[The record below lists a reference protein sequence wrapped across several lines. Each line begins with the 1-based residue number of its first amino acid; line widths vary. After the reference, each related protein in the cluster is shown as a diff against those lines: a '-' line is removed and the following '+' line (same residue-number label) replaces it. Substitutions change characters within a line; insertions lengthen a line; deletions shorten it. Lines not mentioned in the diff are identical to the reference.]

1 MRARVYVISLAIMLC
16 LVVEVAGQNE
26 WTRKP
31 FQQWTKE
38 EAEKVLND
46 SPWVARQEVRI
57 RYAGEV
63 TAVAG
68 GAKQEATG
76 GFMRTE
82 QNTAMVSGAR
92 APVDFTFT
100 LRLRSAVP
108 VRQALSRLKQLE
120 GQSEKVDQKDRAN
133 FDARVKGLLEC
144 PACADNYVLAL
155 SSKSKENP
163 GADAVYTTFG
173 GAKLADIK
181 RYLYIANEKGERRD
195 LAYFVPPKAPGEE
208 AIFFF
213 PRLDEKGTPLL
224 TPESKQLIFNVTNSE
239 VNNIVNFR
247 INVAPLVSSGVVQ
260 F

>member
-1 MRARVYVISLAIMLC
+1 M
-16 LVVEVAGQNE
+16 
-26 WTRKP
+26 
-31 FQQWTKE
+31 
-38 EAEKVLND
+38 
-46 SPWVARQEVRI
+46 
-57 RYAGEV
+57 
-63 TAVAG
+63 
-68 GAKQEATG
+68 
-76 GFMRTE
+76 
-82 QNTAMVSGAR
+82 
-92 APVDFTFT
+92 
-100 LRLRSAVP
+100 
-108 VRQALSRLKQLE
+108 
-120 GQSEKVDQKDRAN
+120 
-133 FDARVKGLLEC
+133 LEC

-247 INVAPLVSSGVVQ
+247 INVAPLVSGGVVQ